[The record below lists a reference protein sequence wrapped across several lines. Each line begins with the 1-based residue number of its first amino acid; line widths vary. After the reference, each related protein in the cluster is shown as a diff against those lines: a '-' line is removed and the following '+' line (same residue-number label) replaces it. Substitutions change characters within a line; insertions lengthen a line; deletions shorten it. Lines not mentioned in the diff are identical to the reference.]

1 MPVPHPF
8 DIVAILL
15 GIFLA
20 LRKSDVRAE
29 DHARH
34 PRVALAD
41 FDRWRE
47 AAIRGYTIGIRV
59 CFAKV
64 LLDFG
69 FLAVLQHFAMD
80 LGLQRGIGVSLDL
93 MWIAGLV
100 ACWVSSRRAQR
111 LAERSG
117 VDLTRNPASDQ
128 EPAPDTSDRAA

>member
-29 DHARH
+29 DHERH

-41 FDRWRE
+41 FDRWRD
-47 AAIRGYTIGIRV
+47 AAIRAYTIGIRV

-64 LLDFG
+64 LIDFG
-69 FLAVLQHFAMD
+69 FLALLQRFAMD

-93 MWIAGLV
+93 LWLGGLA
-100 ACWVSSRRAQR
+100 ACWVATRRARR
-111 LAERSG
+111 LAEQYG
-117 VDLTRNPASDQ
+117 IDLARNPAHDR
-128 EPAPDTSDRAA
+128 EPAQDASES

>member
-1 MPVPHPF
+1 MLVPHPF

-29 DHARH
+29 DNARH

-41 FDRWRE
+41 FDRWRSE
-47 AAIRGYTIGIRV
+47 AIRAYTIGIRV

-69 FLAVLQHFAMD
+69 FLAL
-80 LGLQRGIGVSLDL
+80 LQRQAFELSLQRAIGAGLDL
-93 MWIAGLV
+93 LWVGALV
-100 ACWVSSRRAQR
+100 ACWLGTRRARR
-111 LAERSG
+111 LAEQFG
-117 VDLTRNPASDQ
+117 IDLTRSPAPES
-128 EPAPDTSDRAA
+128 EPAQDASDRA